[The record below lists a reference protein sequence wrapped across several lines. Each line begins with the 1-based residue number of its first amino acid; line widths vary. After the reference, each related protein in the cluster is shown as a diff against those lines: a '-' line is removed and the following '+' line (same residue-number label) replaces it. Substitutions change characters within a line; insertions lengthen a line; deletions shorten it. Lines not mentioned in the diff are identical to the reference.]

1 MNLRS
6 NGPWDYRA
14 VTHTSIWSSPKE
26 YLPSPDIMNTEY
38 IMADE
43 VILEYLHIQNEL
55 EKAKESLKDV
65 DENIKKLTGRDPT
78 GQRCFAKIQSY
89 KQINN

>member
-1 MNLRS
+1 M
-6 NGPWDYRA
+6 A
-14 VTHTSIWSSPKE
+14 SIESGV
-26 YLPSPDIMNTEY
+26 L
-38 IMADE
+38 A
-43 VILEYLHIQNEL
+43 LQHEL

-89 KQINN
+89 KQINNWIILTLTLSMRNEFIAIDYTQINY